1 MHATD
6 DTYRAEVLES
16 DLPVVVDFWAPWCGP
31 CRMVAPVLDE
41 LAVTYAGRVK
51 IVKVNT
57 DENGKVAADYGIVS
71 IPTMHFV
78 KGGELVNAVV
88 GRPARSRSLVQEIE
102 SSPARRLTSRAL
114 LPTDIPWTVAR
125 RTAGSGVRHSGHD
138 HRDAR
143 GRCVAPDRGRRQP

>member
-1 MHATD
+1 MSTPTTPGTPTAAPVHATD

-16 DLPVVVDFWAPWCGP
+16 ELPVVVDFWAQWCGP

-88 GRPARSRSLVQEIE
+88 GARPKPFLVQEIE
-102 SSPARRLTSRAL
+102 SSL
-114 LPTDIPWTVAR
+114 LAD
-125 RTAGSGVRHSGHD
+125 
-138 HRDAR
+138 
-143 GRCVAPDRGRRQP
+143 